1 MECSI
6 QERAVALQALSLL
19 QEPSGGSLAEK
30 AVEAAEALK
39 ARTEEAAER
48 ARESL
53 RGAAG
58 TAGVGAQLAT
68 GTSKSTVAAQQAKET
83 AAEGR
88 AQLSRPWR
96 RTLRGSHA
104 CTATTRKPLKD
115 LSRGR
120 HSPPHRSLLL
130 LPSFKWSGA
139 MTCQALWSM
148 SFTCHGCY
156 FSLLTLGAKHGPL
169 QRPQAISLA
178 FL

>member
-83 AAEGR
+83 AAEGTR
-88 AQLSRPWR
+88 TVEQTMAQDTERVTRLYRDHKEAPQGPQPGAPQPSTQVSTLVALLQVVWRHDVPSPLEHVFHLPW
-96 RTLRGSHA
+96 
-104 CTATTRKPLKD
+104 
-115 LSRGR
+115 
-120 HSPPHRSLLL
+120 LLL
-130 LPSFKWSGA
+130 LAFDLGGKAWAFAEASG
-139 MTCQALWSM
+139 
-148 SFTCHGCY
+148 Y
-156 FSLLTLGAKHGPL
+156 
-169 QRPQAISLA
+169 
-178 FL
+178 